1 MMEKRLTYEL
11 AFAELQKIAADIE
24 SETVSVDLLAEKVKR
39 SSYLIEFCRS
49 KLKSTEDEVNNIIL
63 QMESGS

>member
-1 MMEKRLTYEL
+1 MEKRLTYEL

>member
-63 QMESGS
+63 QMESGT

>member
-1 MMEKRLTYEL
+1 MEKRLTYEL
-11 AFAELQKIAADIE
+11 AFAELQQIAADIE